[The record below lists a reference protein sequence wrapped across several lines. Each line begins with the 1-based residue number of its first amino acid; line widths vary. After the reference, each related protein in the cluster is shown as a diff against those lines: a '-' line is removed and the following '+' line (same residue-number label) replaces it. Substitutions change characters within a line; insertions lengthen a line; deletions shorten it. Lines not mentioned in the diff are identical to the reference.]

1 MMMKSHAK
9 EAKLA
14 ILFFLLASA
23 AILLT
28 RFNGGVALLWI
39 ANAPLIVHL
48 CRCDTA
54 SQWRSTLA
62 WSTPASVA
70 ASTLF
75 GPVAWA
81 GPMFGSASIIEAMTA
96 ALLLRRWL
104 GTRDYFESTRSVM
117 IFTGIAGIAAPIT
130 GALIGATVAVFAFG
144 KPWVATLVDWG
155 LGRGLGTL
163 ITIPIVLLLVE
174 GDRKAWLGRLR
185 SQLWGEGGALLATVA
200 LVTAGAFSQQRLP
213 LLFLPAL
220 PILLATFKLGRPG
233 AALSI
238 LLVAL
243 IGGSVT
249 AAGHGPI
256 MLTTLSRVEQLQFF
270 QIYLAATFLMSLPMA
285 SALGQREQL
294 IIKVQENNRLFEIAA
309 SLASIGHWRLDL
321 AGNCLTW
328 SDEVFRIHGMEPAVP
343 PTLAA
348 AMNYYH
354 PDDRARVT
362 AIVKGAISERR
373 DFSYDARLIRAD
385 GSIRHVVTQAQ
396 IEVDETGAPRAIFG
410 VFQDVTERELAA
422 TALRDSEARFRLIT
436 EQASDMIAL
445 IDFEGTCLFMSPA
458 SQTILGTSP
467 AEMIGTTLIDRV
479 HEADQEA
486 IRRYRIGLHTRVVA
500 AGTSQ
505 RFRMRREDGE
515 YAWLEASS
523 RLSEIGG
530 TPCLVAVW
538 RDVTGQVA
546 IESELKSAKAEAE
559 AASVAKAGFL
569 ANMSHEIRTPMNGV
583 IGFTDLLLT
592 SDLNVEQRHQAEL
605 IAASGRAMMRLLN
618 DILDF
623 SKVEAG
629 QMQIANESFDL
640 RHAINACVT
649 LVRPTVERNG
659 VALHVEFSDALPKL
673 VRGDGLRLRQI
684 ILNLLGNAAKFTRQ
698 GSIKVRVAPVVDAND
713 ATLAIAVEDTGIG
726 IPRDRQVAIFEA
738 FVQAEATTASKFGGT
753 GLGLPISARLAALM
767 GGRLAL
773 DDDVGGGSRF
783 VLTLPL
789 VPSEEGSSDTAKPVV
804 EAGTTLA
811 AAHRSEPDRRGR
823 VLVAEDHDV
832 NQLLI
837 TAMLKPLG
845 WDADIAANGSEAIVM
860 IDAAR
865 VKGQPYHLVLMDIQM
880 PVMDGAEATRQ
891 LRAKG
896 IVASELPIV
905 ALTANAYADD
915 ITACLSAGMQDHLAK
930 PLTLASLDK
939 VLRQWGKLRV
949 APYSQPGLSPTHA
962 GPGAKVRERYRVRK
976 QETLEALDELVR
988 RGLFSDAELT
998 NVKDL
1003 LHKLAGTAGMFQE
1016 AALGDRARILEDGLR
1031 DWSDDQRVDRIRAAV
1046 ADIRN
1051 AA

>member
-1 MMMKSHAK
+1 MMMSSHAK
-9 EAKLA
+9 EAKLS
-14 ILFFLLASA
+14 IIFFLLASV

-28 RFNGGVALLWI
+28 RLNGGVALLWI

-54 SQWRSTLA
+54 SQWRWAVA
-62 WSTPASVA
+62 WTAPASVA

-75 GPVAWA
+75 GAVDWA
-81 GPMFGSASIIEAMTA
+81 GPIFGSASIIEAMA
-96 ALLLRRWL
+96 AAMLLRRWL
-104 GTRDYFESTRSVM
+104 GTRDYFETTRSVM
-117 IFTGIAGIAAPIT
+117 IFTAVAGIAAPMT
-130 GALIGATVAVFAFG
+130 GALIGATAAVFAFD
-144 KPWVATLVDWG
+144 KPWAATFVDWVV
-155 LGRGLGTL
+155 GRGLGTL
-163 ITIPIVLLLVE
+163 ITIPIVLLLFD
-174 GDRKAWLGRLR
+174 GDRKAWVRRLR
-185 SQLWGEGGALLATVA
+185 LQLWGEGGVLLATVA
-200 LVTAGAFSQQRLP
+200 LVTAGVFSQQRLP
-213 LLFLPAL
+213 LIFLPAL

-243 IGGSVT
+243 IGGIAT
-249 AAGHGPI
+249 ATGHGPL
-256 MLTTLSRVEQLQFF
+256 MVTTLSHVEQLQFF
-270 QIYLAATFLMSLPMA
+270 QIYLAATFMMSLPMA

-294 IIKVQENNRLFEIAA
+294 NIAVRENNRLFEIAG

-321 AGNCLTW
+321 VGGNLVW
-328 SDEVFRIHGMEPAVP
+328 SDEVFRIHGMEPGVP
-343 PTLAA
+343 PTLAD
-348 AMNYYH
+348 AMDYYH
-354 PDDRARVT
+354 PDDRARVA
-362 AIVKGAISERR
+362 AIVDSAITERR
-373 DFSYDARLIRAD
+373 DFTYDARIIRAD
-385 GSIRHVVTQAQ
+385 ASIRHMVTQAQ
-396 IEVDETGAPRAIFG
+396 IEVDDTGAARAIFG

-422 TALRDSEARFRLIT
+422 ATLRDSEARFRLIT

-458 SQTILGTSP
+458 SQTVLGTSP

-479 HEADQEA
+479 HEADQQA
-486 IRRYRIGLHTRVVA
+486 IRQYRTGLHTGVVA

-505 RFRMRREDGE
+505 RFRMRRTDGE

-523 RLSEIGG
+523 RLAEIGG

-592 SDLNVEQRHQAEL
+592 SDLDAEQRRHAEL
-605 IAASGRAMMRLLN
+605 IASSGRAMMRLLN

-629 QMQIANESFDL
+629 QMQIANEAFDL
-640 RHAINACVT
+640 RHAIDACVT
-649 LVRPTVERNG
+649 LVRPVVEHNG
-659 VALHVEFSDALPKL
+659 VALHVEFSGALPKL
-673 VRGDGLRLRQI
+673 VSGDGLRLRQI

-698 GSIKVRVAPVVDAND
+698 GSITVRVAPVADANG

-726 IPRDRQVAIFEA
+726 IPRDRQAAIFEA
-738 FVQAEATTASKFGGT
+738 FVQAEATTASRFGGT

-767 GGRLAL
+767 GGQLVL

-789 VPSEEGSSDTAKPVV
+789 VPCEEGSGDAARPVV
-804 EAGTTLA
+804 EAATTLA

-837 TAMLKPLG
+837 TAMLRPLG
-845 WDADIAANGSEAIVM
+845 WDADIAANGSEAIAM

-865 VKGQPYHLVLMDIQM
+865 LKGRPYHLVLMDIQM

-896 IVASELPIV
+896 IAASELPIV

-930 PLTLASLDK
+930 PLTLASLDQA
-939 VLRQWGKLRV
+939 LRQWGKLRV
-949 APYSQPGLSPTHA
+949 AADSQPGLPPTNT

-998 NVKDL
+998 NVAEL

-1016 AALGDRARILEDGLR
+1016 AALGDRARVLEDGLR

-1046 ADIRN
+1046 ADIRI